1 MNRQEAELIVSR
13 NRENI
18 IVEAARRR
26 LLNFAKFVNPK
37 LDVTRFHYVYYE
49 VLDRFAHGKIKKL
62 IVSVP
67 PQTGK
72 ALKINELV
80 LTTEGWKEHGALKVG
95 DYVFGEDGK
104 PKMVKW
110 NSGAY
115 LHATQKITFA
125 DGFEMIAAPE
135 HEWVVYA
142 DHDDHKGRQREIVE
156 TQKIFARRN
165 RRSPAIQADAI
176 LEMPTRELPIN
187 PYLLGVWLG
196 DGNSRDKWIAC
207 GKEKFENVKQYIKEH
222 KPTKGAEMVHLE
234 GLETTE
240 LRKLGVL
247 QNKHIPMQYILAS
260 REDRLRLLQGL
271 MDTDGCVDKRGRCE
285 FCQKEGQL
293 AEDAYVLIRSLG
305 YKATKRRNA
314 AKLYGKD
321 CGIRVRITFSPDRG
335 DKVFTIPHKQ
345 IRVDNKPTEDRDDKR
360 KFFITK
366 VEDAEPQLVNCIEVE
381 GGIYLAGRQL
391 VPTHNSEGSSRNLPA
406 FMLGLNPDLKICIG
420 SYSATIARDFNRD
433 VQRIIDTEEYAKV
446 FPETRLNG
454 SNVVTITS
462 SYLRNSD
469 VFECVGH
476 KGGLRVVGRGGS
488 LTSKTVDISI
498 LDDVYKDFAEGN
510 SPVIREAAWR
520 WYTAVVRTRL
530 HNESQEL
537 IVFTRWHEDDLIGRI
552 EKSGEKIKDV
562 KCWADLENVPATT
575 WLRINFEALKE
586 GEPTELDNREPGEAL
601 WEARHSRA
609 KLEDQRRLDPTG
621 FQCLFQGNPSS
632 AEGRLFS
639 AFKTYVNKEDYG
651 TLVRIG
657 CYVDVADEGD
667 DYLAGATY
675 EIRVSPNQFFNEK
688 TQRFE
693 PIIYALITDIE
704 YTDANTDVTTITI
717 PDMINRNGCQ
727 RAWIESNNGGSQFE
741 KVVKRKVR
749 CQTIP
754 FYQSQNKES
763 RIITASSMVNATIIF
778 PVGWEHRWPKAYE
791 DITAFLRYFKGNA
804 HDDIADMLTGIYEKE
819 VADGN
824 IRPYLAESRGVRV
837 R

>member
-49 VLDRFAHGKIKKL
+49 VLDRFAHGKVKRL

-72 ALKINELV
+72 
-80 LTTEGWKEHGALKVG
+80 
-95 DYVFGEDGK
+95 
-104 PKMVKW
+104 
-110 NSGAY
+110 
-115 LHATQKITFA
+115 
-125 DGFEMIAAPE
+125 
-135 HEWVVYA
+135 
-142 DHDDHKGRQREIVE
+142 
-156 TQKIFARRN
+156 
-165 RRSPAIQADAI
+165 
-176 LEMPTRELPIN
+176 
-187 PYLLGVWLG
+187 
-196 DGNSRDKWIAC
+196 
-207 GKEKFENVKQYIKEH
+207 
-222 KPTKGAEMVHLE
+222 
-234 GLETTE
+234 
-240 LRKLGVL
+240 
-247 QNKHIPMQYILAS
+247 
-260 REDRLRLLQGL
+260 
-271 MDTDGCVDKRGRCE
+271 
-285 FCQKEGQL
+285 
-293 AEDAYVLIRSLG
+293 
-305 YKATKRRNA
+305 
-314 AKLYGKD
+314 
-321 CGIRVRITFSPDRG
+321 
-335 DKVFTIPHKQ
+335 
-345 IRVDNKPTEDRDDKR
+345 
-360 KFFITK
+360 
-366 VEDAEPQLVNCIEVE
+366 
-381 GGIYLAGRQL
+381 
-391 VPTHNSEGSSRNLPA
+391 SEGSSRNLPA

-530 HNESQEL
+530 HNDSQEL

-562 KCWADLENVPATT
+562 RCWADLENVPATT

-586 GEPTELDNREPGEAL
+586 GEPTELDGREPGEAL

-609 KLEDQRRLDPTG
+609 KLEAQKALDPTG

-657 CYVDVADEGD
+657 CYIDVADEGS

-675 EIRVSPNQFFNEK
+675 EIRVSPNQAFNER

-693 PIIYALITDIE
+693 PIIYALITDME

-754 FYQSQNKES
+754 FYQSLNKES
-763 RIITASSMVNATIIF
+763 RIITASAMVNSTIIF

-804 HDDIADMLTGIYEKE
+804 HDDVVDLLVGVYEKE
-819 VADGN
+819 IADGN
-824 IRPYLAESRGVRV
+824 TKPYLAESRGVRI